1 MVEIRLDAPTKF
13 RVIRTEDG
21 RLHCEGSFCCDGVL
35 EYRQPDGSIVHEL
48 RRPETNAEL
57 ATVESFKLLPLVI
70 EHPYVGLLN
79 SESYKDYTVGMTD
92 SSAYYDKTEGVIK
105 GLVSFFDAK
114 AIALIDAREKEQL
127 SAGYTC
133 DIKQGEGV
141 WNGQHY
147 DREQINVRANHLA
160 LTSRGRAGGDV
171 RLRLDSAAGI
181 GQAVAGQAVAGQAVA
196 GQAVAGQAVAGQ
208 VIENPSNPNKTNDN
222 GDNEQRMAI
231 VRCDGVEYSGIP
243 ESFASISGTRFREL
257 KELKERHDSLVTR
270 FDTTSREN
278 RKLEAARENYQFRL
292 DNLEIIVDN
301 ADNVLGELGYYRN
314 DMGQY
319 VRVDGGKKK
328 MMPPVPEDEEMMEEE
343 DNEEEEMMEEWD
355 VAEEEETTT
364 SKKKKKSKPR
374 VDSNDE
380 DESACRGDSV
390 GDLLA
395 IWKEA
400 DSLLPGFSDA
410 RFDSSFSTSDI
421 KRTLLA
427 EIEPNMDLTFRSDS
441 YVDGVF
447 AYVQE
452 NYDSSPTDPGDKEE
466 GDDEEEE
473 DRDDGDDGDSEE
485 FSHRLDSILKRP
497 AQSTYGDE
505 LTEGERRRVHAYKQ
519 PLTIGKTRMGVTR

>member
-1 MVEIRLDAPTKF
+1 MVEIRLDAPAKF
-13 RVIRTEDG
+13 RVIRTDDG
-21 RLHCEGSFCCDGVL
+21 RLHCEGSFCRDGVL

-48 RRPETNAEL
+48 RRPETNADL
-57 ATVESFKLLPLVI
+57 ATVESFRLLPLVV
-70 EHPYVGLLN
+70 EHPPIGLLN
-79 SESYKDYTVGMTD
+79 SESYKHYAVGMTD
-92 SSAYYDKTEGVIK
+92 SSAYYSKDEGVIK

-141 WNGQHY
+141 WNGQRY

-160 LTSRGRAGGDV
+160 LTSRGRAGEDV

-181 GQAVAGQAVAGQAVA
+181 GQAVAGQ
-196 GQAVAGQAVAGQ
+196 
-208 VIENPSNPNKTNDN
+208 VIENPNNPNKTNGN

-231 VRCDGVEYSGIP
+231 IRCDGVEYSGIP
-243 ESFASISGTRFREL
+243 EAFASISGARFREL

-270 FDTTSREN
+270 FDATSREN
-278 RKLEAARENYQFRL
+278 RKLEAARDNYQFRL

-328 MMPPVPEDEEMMEEE
+328 MMSPVPEDEEEMEVEDSEDEEMMEEE
-343 DNEEEEMMEEWD
+343 DVVEEEENT
-355 VAEEEETTT
+355 AF
-364 SKKKKKSKPR
+364 KKKKKSKPR
-374 VDSNDE
+374 VDGNDE

-395 IWKEA
+395 VWKEA
-400 DSLLPGFSDA
+400 DSLLPGFSDT

-447 AYVQE
+447 AYIQE
-452 NYDSSPTDPGDKEE
+452 NYDSSSSDPDDEEEGD
-466 GDDEEEE
+466 GDDEEEN
-473 DRDDGDDGDSEE
+473 GDDGDSEE
-485 FSHRLDSILKRP
+485 FSHRLDSVLKRP
-497 AQSTYGDE
+497 AQSTTGDE
-505 LTEGERRRVHAYKQ
+505 LTEWERRRVDAYKQ
-519 PLTIGKTRMGVTR
+519 PLTMGKTRMGVTR

>member
-181 GQAVAGQAVAGQAVA
+181 GQAVAGQ
-196 GQAVAGQAVAGQ
+196 

-355 VAEEEETTT
+355 VAEEEETMT
-364 SKKKKKSKPR
+364 SRKKKKSKPR

-452 NYDSSPTDPGDKEE
+452 NRNSSPTDPGDKEE
-466 GDDEEEE
+466 GDDEEK
-473 DRDDGDDGDSEE
+473 DDGDDGDDGDSEE
-485 FSHRLDSILKRP
+485 FSHRLDSMLKRP

>member
-13 RVIRTEDG
+13 RVIRTDDG
-21 RLHCEGSFCCDGVL
+21 RLHCEGSFCRDGVL

-48 RRPETNAEL
+48 RRPETNADQ
-57 ATVESFKLLPLVI
+57 ATVESFKFLPLVI
-70 EHPYVGLLN
+70 EHPHVGLLN

-92 SSAYYDKTEGVIK
+92 SSAYYNKAEGVIK

-114 AIALIDAREKEQL
+114 AIALIDSREKEQL

-133 DIKQGEGV
+133 DIKQGAGV

-160 LTSRGRAGGDV
+160 LTSRGRAGEDA

-181 GQAVAGQAVAGQAVA
+181 GQAVAGQAVAGQV
-196 GQAVAGQAVAGQ
+196 V
-208 VIENPSNPNKTNDN
+208 ENPSNPNKTNDN

-231 VRCDGVEYSGIP
+231 IRCDGVEYSGIP
-243 ESFASISGTRFREL
+243 EVFASISSARFREL

-270 FDTTSREN
+270 FDATIREN
-278 RKLEAARENYQFRL
+278 RKLEAAQENYQFRL
-292 DNLEIIVDN
+292 DNLEIIVEN

-328 MMPPVPEDEEMMEEE
+328 MMPHAPEEEEMELEDNEDEEMMEDE
-343 DNEEEEMMEEWD
+343 DNEDEEMM
-355 VAEEEETTT
+355 T
-364 SKKKKKSKPR
+364 SRKKKKSKPR
-374 VDSNDE
+374 ADGDDE
-380 DESACRGDSV
+380 DESNYRGDSV

-400 DSLLPGFSDA
+400 DDLLPGFSNT
-410 RFDSSFSTSDI
+410 RFDSSFSVSDI

-452 NYDSSPTDPGDKEE
+452 NYDSSSADPDGEEEGD

-473 DRDDGDDGDSEE
+473 DGDSEE
-485 FSHRLDSILKRP
+485 FSHRLDSVLKRP
-497 AQSTYGDE
+497 AQITYGDE
-505 LTEGERRRVHAYKQ
+505 LTEWERRRVDAYKQ
-519 PLTIGKTRMGVTR
+519 PLTMGKTRMGVTR

>member
-1 MVEIRLDAPTKF
+1 MVEIRLDAPAKF
-13 RVIRTEDG
+13 RVIRTDDG
-21 RLHCEGSFCCDGVL
+21 RLHCEGSFCRDGVL

-70 EHPYVGLLN
+70 EHPHVGLLN
-79 SESYKDYTVGMTD
+79 SESYKDYAVGMTD
-92 SSAYYDKTEGVIK
+92 SSACYNKAEGVIE

-114 AIALIDAREKEQL
+114 AIALIDSREKEQL

-133 DIKQGEGV
+133 DIKQGAGV

-160 LTSRGRAGGDV
+160 LTSRGRAGEDA

-181 GQAVAGQAVAGQAVA
+181 GQAVAGQAV
-196 GQAVAGQAVAGQ
+196 
-208 VIENPSNPNKTNDN
+208 ENPSNPNKTNDN

-231 VRCDGVEYSGIP
+231 IRCDGVEYSGIP
-243 ESFASISGTRFREL
+243 EVFASISGTRFREL

-270 FDTTSREN
+270 FDATIREN
-278 RKLEAARENYQFRL
+278 RKLEATQENYQFRL

-328 MMPPVPEDEEMMEEE
+328 MMSLVPEDEEMMEDE
-343 DNEEEEMMEEWD
+343 DNEDEEMMED
-355 VAEEEETTT
+355 EEVMEEKETMT
-364 SKKKKKSKPR
+364 SRKKKKSKPR
-374 VDSNDE
+374 ADADDEGESDYRSDSI
-380 DESACRGDSV
+380 

-400 DSLLPGFSDA
+400 DSLLPGFSDT
-410 RFDSSFSTSDI
+410 RFDSGFSTSDI

-452 NYDSSPTDPGDKEE
+452 NYDSSSTDPGDEDEEE
-466 GDDEEEE
+466 GDEEEE
-473 DRDDGDDGDSEE
+473 EGGDDGDSEE
-485 FSHRLDSILKRP
+485 FSHRLDSVLKRP

-505 LTEGERRRVHAYKQ
+505 LTEWERRRVDAYKQ
-519 PLTIGKTRMGVTR
+519 PLTIGKTRAGFTK